1 MKREMAAILI
11 GAMSQLT
18 PSAGAGTM
26 SHVLYTSNTV
36 IRTAELMDE
45 RLYVREEVR
54 AMPYSLVADFQS
66 GEAYSFTVLAPPG
79 MLFSYDPGT
88 STPVSVNLR
97 VGFYFTENGQVGSG
111 LSPQQHPDVV
121 EFVGASAS
129 APDLIN
135 GTLNARADGTGIYTA
150 ADAATLTQAFF
161 FQGFRFT
168 GSVQFGTAGAM
179 TYYHIYDYNNIAFE
193 AEFNGA
199 APDHQF
205 LSLVQ
210 SPVMIDS
217 IRGNGTMTFSGVAT
231 GTTAVIE
238 WAASL
243 TEAGRT
249 NWHTLTTVPVTGTVM
264 TNDVPMFFRVRG
276 IPAP

>member
-1 MKREMAAILI
+1 MATTVAAMLI

-18 PSAGAGTM
+18 PSAGAGSI

-36 IRTAELMDE
+36 IRTTEAFMDGTS
-45 RLYVREEVR
+45 VREVVS
-54 AMPYSLVADFQS
+54 AKPDSFVADFQS
-66 GEAYSFTVLAPPG
+66 GETYSFTVLAPPG

-88 STPVSVNLR
+88 SAPYSVNLR
-97 VGFYFTENGQVGSG
+97 VGFFFTENGRIGNAV
-111 LSPQQHPDVV
+111 SPQQHPDVV
-121 EFVGASAS
+121 EFVGASES
-129 APDLIN
+129 APALIN
-135 GTLNARADGTGIYTA
+135 GTLRARADGTGIYST
-150 ADAATLTQAFF
+150 ADAEPMTQAFF

-168 GSVQFGTAGAM
+168 GSAQFGTAGSM
-179 TYYHIYDYNNIAFE
+179 TYYHLHDYDNIAFE
-193 AEFNGA
+193 AAFFGD

-210 SPVMIDS
+210 MPVIGS

-231 GTTAVIE
+231 GTTAAIE

-249 NWHTLTTVPVTGTVM
+249 NWRTLTTVPVTGTVT

-276 IPAP
+276 IPAL